1 MKTNM
6 TMKSST
12 IVLVIIMV
20 TALLGCTDS
29 TQSQTPKVFHI
40 TQEEFSKV
48 AAKEKATII
57 DVRTPGEVSQGYIK
71 GATVFADVYDPSFKT
86 RIAQLD
92 KNKAYI
98 VYCRSGSRSSS
109 ASEYMVSQGF
119 MKVYNLQGGISSW
132 KGETVR
138 D

>member
-1 MKTNM
+1 MMVFLTG
-6 TMKSST
+6 
-12 IVLVIIMV
+12 LV
-20 TALLGCTDS
+20 GCTQS
-29 TQSQTPKVFHI
+29 SQSQSAKVFHI

-48 AAKEKATII
+48 AAQEKATII

-71 GATVFADVYDPSFKT
+71 GATVFADVYDPEFKNQ
-86 RIAQLD
+86 IGKLD

-98 VYCRSGSRSSS
+98 VYCRSGSRSTS

-119 MKVYNLQGGISSW
+119 KKVYNLQGGISMW

-138 D
+138 N